1 VSSSPAV
8 ADGKVYVG
16 SGYKVYCLNALTG
29 AHVWN
34 YTTGSGVSSSPAV
47 ADGKVYVG
55 SYDNKTYCLNALTGA
70 HVWNYTTGSGVSSS
84 PAVADGKV
92 YVGSGYKV
100 YCLNALTG
108 AHVWNYTTGDR
119 VQSSP
124 AVADGKVYV
133 ASDDYKVYCLNS
145 LTGAHVWNYTTDYP
159 VYSSPA
165 VADGKVYVGS
175 GYKVYCLNASD
186 GVPIWSY
193 TTGSG
198 MYSSPA
204 VAYARVYVG
213 SCDDKVYAFARAP
226 VANAGGPYSGYEGS
240 SITLNAGSSTDDGTI
255 VLYEWDWNNDGTYDE
270 NTVSPII
277 KHAWADDFAGT
288 VGLRVKDDAG
298 LTDTDTASVTVIF
311 WDFGDGTNTTGTLT
325 PTHAYGDTGS
335 YTVTLRV
342 TDDDGGIGVDTLK
355 ITVPSSVGGI
365 WIPVDKLGL
374 LAPYIA
380 LAVTIIVATVA
391 TATLVKHKKK
401 Q

>member
-1 VSSSPAV
+1 VRSSPAV

-16 SGYKVYCLNALTG
+16 STVMVEYILKHKVYCLNASTG

-34 YTTGSGVSSSPAV
+34 YTTGLFVESSPAV

-55 SYDNKTYCLNALTGA
+55 SNDKKVYALNASTGA
-70 HVWNYTTGSGVSSS
+70 HVWSYTTGSVVFSS
-84 PAVADGKV
+84 PAVAGGKV
-92 YVGSGYKV
+92 YVGSY
-100 YCLNALTG
+100 
-108 AHVWNYTTGDR
+108 
-119 VQSSP
+119 
-124 AVADGKVYV
+124 DG
-133 ASDDYKVYCLNS
+133 
-145 LTGAHVWNYTTDYP
+145 
-159 VYSSPA
+159 
-165 VADGKVYVGS
+165 
-175 GYKVYCLNASD
+175 
-186 GVPIWSY
+186 
-193 TTGSG
+193 
-198 MYSSPA
+198 
-204 VAYARVYVG
+204 
-213 SCDDKVYAFARAP
+213 KVYAFARAP

-240 SITLNAGSSTDDGTI
+240 SITFNASSSTDDGTI
-255 VLYEWDWNNDGTYDE
+255 VLYEWDWNNDGTYDQ
-270 NTVSPII
+270 NTVSLII
-277 KHAWADDFAGT
+277 NHTWADDFAGT

-298 LTDTDTASVTVIF
+298 LTDTDTTSVTVQNVAPTVNAGPNQTVNPGVVANFSGSFTDPGSSDTHTIF

-365 WIPVDKLGL
+365 WVPVDKLGL